1 MTTTTMVRKFVF
13 ITRAD
18 WLRFVAFMRDNLAP
32 MAAQE
37 RYLQAVVSEY
47 KASRSNE
54 QNAYMWAGVLAPV
67 AEQCWVRGERFVDE
81 VWNVHFKK
89 LFLPETNAKGMDK
102 WMYLPNGEREL
113 MMSTTDL
120 NHAEM
125 TEYLNQITAYAAT
138 ELGVKLPA
146 NPRDL

>member
-1 MTTTTMVRKFVF
+1 MTATTLARKF
-13 ITRAD
+13 ILATPAD
-18 WLRFVAFMRDNLAP
+18 WQRFVAFMRATLAP
-32 MAAQE
+32 LAEQE
-37 RYLQAVVSEY
+37 RYLQVVVSEY

-54 QNAYMWAGVLAPV
+54 QNAYMWVGVLAPV
-67 AEQCWVRGERFVDE
+67 AEQCRVRGERFTDE

-138 ELGVKLPA
+138 ELGVRLPA